1 MQITISRLDGAA
13 RAKVESDRVGLGVS
27 PVASVKLPSLLSF
40 RDTNAI
46 PVCQACA
53 ASLCCKSR
61 VGKITWSPSY
71 RELPFVVL
79 AIFTIGVRSE
89 FCERE

>member
-40 RDTNAI
+40 AI